1 MVKFITS
8 YASEYGLPMPVAP
21 HGRDNHPPIY
31 LPTSDTKLVVFKK
44 YVEACNSYTPVRK
57 SVGLILLK
65 SIWLSCL
72 PHIQL
77 MEPRSDVCHKCDNFK
92 KLIMDSVTEED
103 KREHT
108 EAYNNHVQKARDER
122 EFYNA
127 CIKTSAEELASLP
140 EVPSGPQQPCSQ
152 EFKNTHYTFDFA
164 MSFTL
169 PHQCLQVGPLYF
181 LTTLKVHCFG
191 ICCEAVKKQ
200 VNFLFSEGDST
211 GTDGKK
217 SHGPNNVLSM
227 LHHFLC
233 NFSLGEKNAVFHAD
247 NCGGGGGKIKIKL

>member
-1 MVKFITS
+1 MLFPARFAHARYSTGMIDRFLNWGDHGKPKSGKIK
-8 YASEYGLPMPVAP
+8 GRCQLP
-21 HGRDNHPPIY
+21 
-31 LPTSDTKLVVFKK
+31 
-44 YVEACNSYTPVRK
+44 C
-57 SVGLILLK
+57 
-65 SIWLSCL
+65 
-72 PHIQL
+72 
-77 MEPRSDVCHKCDNFK
+77 
-92 KLIMDSVTEED
+92 TEV
-103 KREHT
+103 
-108 EAYNNHVQKARDER
+108 YNNHVRKARQER

-152 EFKNTHYTFDFA
+152 EFNTHYTFDFA

-191 ICCEAVKKQ
+191 ICCEAAKKQ
-200 VNFLFSEGDST
+200 VNFLFSEGDSI

-227 LHHFLC
+227 LHYLC
-233 NFSLGEKNAVFHAD
+233 DFSLGEKNAVFHAD
-247 NCGGGGGKIKIKL
+247 YHGCQRLF

>member
-21 HGRDNHPPIY
+21 YGRDNHPPIY

-108 EAYNNHVQKARDER
+108 EAYNNHVRKARHER

-233 NFSLGEKNAVFHAD
+233 NFSLGEKNAVFRAD
-247 NCGGGGGKIKIKL
+247 NCGGGGAK